1 METIV
6 DKVEKLEIDTL
17 NAAKWSDSEETTKEP
32 LTPVSIDLHSD
43 HPPPLDVSMATSPIT
58 QHKRSASAIYEY
70 TIDSAHSHHQS
81 SPDLKQYLQR
91 NASHNKKK
99 WFQLPRMNLK
109 RQQSTPPRRGFG
121 GLKAGLVEPPEPP
134 PQLLFN
140 LDWSTS
146 LKGPTT
152 LWENDVKQS
161 ASTPVTPV
169 VSRRSS
175 GVYSDTIFSTEYNTT
190 RHKKSSSSVSSTS
203 TAVPEQEDNHHTTAQ
218 LESDILAVRRLSC
231 PNYNYQDIFLDEAG
245 NTASKSKPGSTSTK
259 LFSIIPMHQRPNLK
273 RGISTESVLYHP
285 SPSSSSSSLSS
296 SAASTPPPSP
306 PLSKSSA
313 DYKILLFN
321 VYAPDTNEL
330 VLNFRNIQPRTVKL
344 KRRCNLKSEQKALH
358 EWQSQLLTRLKHS
371 FSVQHRDNTISPAKK
386 ARYFLTRRF
395 ILQEF
400 YTTEITFW
408 NQLNFTKVMFC
419 DPLKLALERGSISA
433 RPTDVDWF
441 ANLQD
446 LMAFSSTLIRRLRQ
460 LQVDKI
466 PCKEDINDFNC
477 QTDQVNIGLIL
488 REMTES
494 MVTFLRCALD
504 YKSNKKL
511 MDQRKSNKAYALYKE
526 KLALRKETRQFTL
539 GDYLIIP
546 IQRVTRYGL
555 LLADLEKH
563 TEPTHPDYRNIK
575 ISLCIVQSLASAMN
589 AVQN

>member
-1 METIV
+1 METII
-6 DKVEKLEIDTL
+6 DKVEQLGIDTSDI
-17 NAAKWSDSEETTKEP
+17 AKWSDSEDTTKEP

-43 HPPPLDVSMATSPIT
+43 HPPPLDVSMTTSPIK
-58 QHKRSASAIYEY
+58 QHKRSASAVYEY
-70 TIDSAHSHHQS
+70 TIDSLQPHHQS
-81 SPDLKQYLQR
+81 SSDLKQYVQR
-91 NASHNKKK
+91 NVSHNKKK

-146 LKGPTT
+146 LKGPTA

-175 GVYSDTIFSTEYNTT
+175 GVYSDTIFSSEYYTT
-190 RHKKSSSSVSSTS
+190 RHKSSSSVSSAS
-203 TAVPEQEDNHHTTAQ
+203 TVVPEQDNHPTTTQ
-218 LESDILAVRRLSC
+218 SESDMLAVRRLSC
-231 PNYNYQDIFLDEAG
+231 PNYKYQNIFLDEAG
-245 NTASKSKPGSTSTK
+245 NTTSKSKTGGTSTK

-273 RGISTESVLYHP
+273 RGTSTESVLCHSSP
-285 SPSSSSSSLSS
+285 SPVSTPSSSSVF
-296 SAASTPPPSP
+296 TPPPSP

-313 DYKILLFN
+313 DYKTLLFN

-358 EWQSQLLTRLKHS
+358 QWQTYLLAALKHS
-371 FSVQHRDNTISPAKK
+371 FSVQRQDNTISPAKK

-408 NQLNFTKVMFC
+408 NQLNFSKVMFC
-419 DPLKLALERGSISA
+419 DPLKLALERGSVSA
-433 RPTDVDWF
+433 RPTDMDWF

-446 LMAFSSTLIRRLRQ
+446 LMNFSSILIRRLGQ
-460 LQVDKI
+460 FQVDKI
-466 PCKEDINDFNC
+466 PPKEEVNDPNC
-477 QTDQVNIGLIL
+477 QTDQVNIGLVL

-504 YKSNKKL
+504 YKANKKL
-511 MDQRKSNKAYALYKE
+511 MDQRKTNKAYTLYNE

-575 ISLCIVQSLASAMN
+575 ISLCIIQSLASAMN

>member
-1 METIV
+1 METII

-17 NAAKWSDSEETTKEP
+17 NIAKWSDREETTKGP
-32 LTPVSIDLHSD
+32 LTPVSIDLHSNC
-43 HPPPLDVSMATSPIT
+43 PSPLDVSMIAFPVK

-70 TIDSAHSHHQS
+70 VMDSTYSHHQS
-81 SPDLKQYLQR
+81 SPNLKQCAQISPR
-91 NASHNKKK
+91 NKKK

-146 LKGPTT
+146 LKGPTS
-152 LWENDVKQS
+152 LWDNDVKQS

-169 VSRRSS
+169 VSRRGS

-203 TAVPEQEDNHHTTAQ
+203 TVVPEQADNHHTTAQ
-218 LESDILAVRRLSC
+218 LESDMLAVRRLSC
-231 PNYNYQDIFLDEAG
+231 PNYNCQDIFLDEAG
-245 NTASKSKPGSTSTK
+245 NTASKAKPGSTSTK
-259 LFSIIPMHQRPNLK
+259 QCSIIPMHQRPSLK
-273 RGISTESVLYHP
+273 RGISAESILYHS
-285 SPSSSSSSLSS
+285 SPSLSLSSS
-296 SAASTPPPSP
+296 SAASTPPSSP
-306 PLSKSSA
+306 PLFKSSA
-313 DYKILLFN
+313 DYKLLLFD

-344 KRRCNLKSEQKALH
+344 KRRCNLKSEQMALH
-358 EWQSQLLTRLKHS
+358 EWQTQLLTRLRHS
-371 FSVQHRDNTISPAKK
+371 FSVQHRDHTISPAKK

-408 NQLNFTKVMFC
+408 NQLNFSKVMFF
-419 DPLKLALERGSISA
+419 DPLKLALEKGSVSA
-433 RPTDVDWF
+433 RPIDIDWF
-441 ANLQD
+441 ANLHD
-446 LMAFSSTLIRRLRQ
+446 LMGFSSTLIRRLGQ
-460 LQVDKI
+460 FEVNKI
-466 PCKEDINDFNC
+466 PCKEDANDPNC
-477 QTDQVNIGLIL
+477 QTDEVTIGLVL

-504 YKSNKKL
+504 YKNNKKL
-511 MDQRKSNKAYALYKE
+511 MNQRKTNKAYALYKE

-539 GDYLIIP
+539 DDYLIIP

-555 LLADLEKH
+555 LLA
-563 TEPTHPDYRNIK
+563 
-575 ISLCIVQSLASAMN
+575 VQSLASAMN

>member
-1 METIV
+1 METIIA
-6 DKVEKLEIDTL
+6 KVEKLEIDTS
-17 NAAKWSDSEETTKEP
+17 NIAKWSDSEETTKDP
-32 LTPVSIDLHSD
+32 LTPISIDLNSN
-43 HPPPLDVSMATSPIT
+43 HPAQDIPMTTSPIK

-70 TIDSAHSHHQS
+70 AIDSSYPRHQS
-81 SPDLKQYLQR
+81 SPDLKQSIQR
-91 NASHNKKK
+91 SASHNKKK
-99 WFQLPRMNLK
+99 WFQLPRMTLK
-109 RQQSTPPRRGFG
+109 KQQSTPPRSGFG

-140 LDWSTS
+140 LDWSTTS
-146 LKGPTT
+146 IGPTT
-152 LWENDVKQS
+152 LWENDVKQP

-175 GVYSDTIFSTEYNTT
+175 SVYSDTIFLAEYNTH
-190 RHKKSSSSVSSTS
+190 HKKSSSSVSSTS
-203 TAVPEQEDNHHTTAQ
+203 TVVPEQENHTTAQ
-218 LESDILAVRRLSC
+218 LESDVFAVRRLSC
-231 PNYNYQDIFLDEAG
+231 PNYNSQGTFLDEAG
-245 NTASKSKPGSTSTK
+245 NTAFKPKPGNTSLK
-259 LFSIIPMHQRPNLK
+259 LFSIIPVHQRPSMK
-273 RGISTESVLYHP
+273 RGASTESVLLH
-285 SPSSSSSSLSS
+285 SSSSLSS
-296 SAASTPPPSP
+296 ASSVSSSTPPPSP

-313 DYKILLFN
+313 DYKFALFN

-344 KRRCNLKSEQKALH
+344 KRRCNLKSEQKAFH
-358 EWQSQLLTRLKHS
+358 EWQTHLLANLKHS
-371 FSVQHRDNTISPAKK
+371 FSIQHRDNNISPAKK

-408 NQLNFTKVMFC
+408 NQLNFSKVMFR

-433 RPTDVDWF
+433 RPADMDWF
-441 ANLQD
+441 ANLHD
-446 LMAFSSTLIRRLRQ
+446 LMTFSSTLIRRLRQ
-460 LQVDKI
+460 CQVDRI
-466 PCKEDINDFNC
+466 PSKEDVNDPNY
-477 QTDQVNIGLIL
+477 QADQANIGLIL

-504 YKSNKKL
+504 YKGNKKS
-511 MDQRKSNKAYALYKE
+511 MDQRKTNKAYALYEE

-546 IQRVTRYGL
+546 IQRVTRFAL

-563 TEPTHPDYRNIK
+563 TEPAHPDYRNIK
-575 ISLCIVQSLASAMN
+575 ISLCIIQSLASAMN